1 MKTTSKVEIP
11 EGVRKEAELMYLH
24 NIVAIV
30 EENKIPQNLIMNLDQ
45 TPLKYV
51 PVSHHTMAKK
61 GVKSVSIAGSSDK
74 RCITGTFVITLEG
87 DFLPLQLIYDGKIK
101 QSLPRYKL
109 PESFSLSINPKHF
122 SNTEESIKIIEEIV
136 LP

>member
-1 MKTTSKVEIP
+1 MKTTGEVEIL
-11 EGVRKEAELMYLH
+11 EGARKEAELMYLH

-45 TPLKYV
+45 APLNYL
-51 PVSHHTMAKK
+51 PVSHHAMAKK

-74 RCITGTFVITLEG
+74 RCITRTFVITLEG